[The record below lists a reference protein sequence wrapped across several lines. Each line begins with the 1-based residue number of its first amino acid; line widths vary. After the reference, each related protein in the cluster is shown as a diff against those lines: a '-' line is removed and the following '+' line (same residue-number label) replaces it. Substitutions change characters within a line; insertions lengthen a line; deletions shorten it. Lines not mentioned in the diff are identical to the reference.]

1 MSPAAR
7 LRLFYF
13 LYYGSIGAFLPYL
26 APYLKGL
33 GFSGAEIG
41 TVQMVGPLV
50 TGPAALAWALAAD
63 RLGAPGRVLAMATL
77 WALAAIAFLPLA
89 HTPGAVAAVLFFN
102 SLGAAAVVP
111 LVDSVAVEWVRT
123 RPGLAYARIR
133 LFGSLGFIAVA
144 QGLGLLLSA
153 RGDRPGDVAVP
164 LAVVVAVAGY
174 AVTARGLPAPPRP
187 GGRPGLADLRAL
199 LADRRLLVL
208 LLASALHW
216 AGCAPYHVFYGVF
229 VRDLGLPAAAT
240 GLGMAVGVSAE
251 VLVLLAFSRLQR
263 RFSPRALF
271 ALAFAATSLRWWLLS
286 RSGGP
291 VSVVGLQVL
300 HGLTFGAFWGSAV
313 EAMSVLVPARLRSTG
328 QALFGAVVFGGGN
341 ALGYQLSG
349 LGYDHYRSAAPL
361 YAWAAALEILPL
373 AAALA
378 FRFGRPAPRP
388 AGGGL

>member
-13 LYYGSIGAFLPYL
+13 LYYGSIGASLPYM

-50 TGPAALAWALAAD
+50 AGPAALVWALAAD
-63 RLGAPGRVLAMATL
+63 RLGAPARALGMATL
-77 WALAAIAFLPLA
+77 WSLAAIAFLPLA
-89 HTPGAVAAVLFFN
+89 RAPGVVAAVLFFHA
-102 SLGAAAVVP
+102 LGVAAVVP
-111 LVDSVAVEWVRT
+111 LVDSVALEWVRT
-123 RPGLAYARIR
+123 QPSLSYGRVR
-133 LFGSLGFIAVA
+133 LFGSLGFIALA

-153 RGDRPGDVAVP
+153 RGDRPGDVVVP
-164 LAVVVAVAGY
+164 LAVVAAVAGY
-174 AVTARGLPAPPRP
+174 ALTARRLPAPPAP
-187 GGRPGLADLRAL
+187 EGRPGLADLRAL
-199 LADRRLLVL
+199 AADRRLLVL

-216 AGCAPYHVFYGVF
+216 AGCAPYHLFYGVF
-229 VRDLGLPAAAT
+229 VRDLGLHSTLT
-240 GLGMAVGVSAE
+240 GLGMAVGVGAE
-251 VLVLLAFSRLQR
+251 VLVLLTFSRLQR

-271 ALAFAATSLRWWLLS
+271 ALAFAVTSLRWWLLS

-291 VSVVGLQVL
+291 VSMVGLQVL
-300 HGLTFGAFWGSAV
+300 HGLTFGVFWGSAV

-349 LGYDHYRSAAPL
+349 LGYDHYRSVAPL

-388 AGGGL
+388 GRDAL